1 MGDTVKRNTILTL
14 SALAAAAA
22 VSAVTI
28 PALAGGGSGHRG
40 PAAAFGMMDGERG
53 FGMRMR
59 HGGHGPGGMRAMTG
73 HPIYQSFDADG
84 DGTVTA
90 AEAEA
95 GLAALHAEYDADGDG
110 SLSPEEFEALFA
122 EVTRGFAG
130 RPFAMLDADG
140 DGQISADEM
149 AFPAQMMERKR
160 MMHVNEEDATNQ

>member
-1 MGDTVKRNTILTL
+1 MKRKTLLTL
-14 SALAAAAA
+14 SALAAVVA
-22 VSAVTI
+22 VGAVTI
-28 PALAGGGSGHRG
+28 PALGGSRHWG
-40 PAAAFGMMDGERG
+40 PASAFGMMEGERG
-53 FGMRMR
+53 SGMRMR
-59 HGGHGPGGMRAMTG
+59 HGGHGPGGMGAMTDN
-73 HPIYQSFDADG
+73 PIYQSFDADG

-130 RPFAMLDADG
+130 HPFAMLDADG

-149 AFPAQMMERKR
+149 AFPAQMMERKH
-160 MMHVNEEDATNQ
+160 MMHVNEGEATNQ

>member
-1 MGDTVKRNTILTL
+1 MSDTMKRKTILTL
-14 SALAAAAA
+14 SALAAAA
-22 VSAVTI
+22 VIGAVTI
-28 PALAGGGSGHRG
+28 PALAGGFGHWGTAADFGLMDGHRG
-40 PAAAFGMMDGERG
+40 SGMP
-53 FGMRMR
+53 MR
-59 HGGHGPGGMRAMTG
+59 HGGHRPGGMGAMTE

-122 EVTRGFAG
+122 EVTRSFAG

-140 DGQISADEM
+140 DGQIGADEM

-160 MMHVNEEDATNQ
+160 MMRINEGDAAEQ

>member
-1 MGDTVKRNTILTL
+1 MGDMMKRKTILTL

-22 VSAVTI
+22 IGAVTI
-28 PALAGGGSGHRG
+28 PAIAGGGPGHWG
-40 PAAAFGMMDGERG
+40 PAAAFGMMEGERG
-53 FGMRMR
+53 SGMRMR
-59 HGGHGPGGMRAMTG
+59 HGGHRPGGMRAVTE

-122 EVTRGFAG
+122 EVTRSFAG

-160 MMHVNEEDATNQ
+160 MMHVNEGDATNQ

>member
-1 MGDTVKRNTILTL
+1 MKRKTILTL

-22 VSAVTI
+22 VGAVTI
-28 PALAGGGSGHRG
+28 PALAGGGSGHWG
-40 PAAAFGMMDGERG
+40 PASAFGKMEGERG
-53 FGMRMR
+53 SGMRMR
-59 HGGHGPGGMRAMTG
+59 HGGHGPGGLRAMTDN
-73 HPIYQSFDADG
+73 PIYQSFDADG

-90 AEAEA
+90 ADSEA

-122 EVTRGFAG
+122 EVTRSFAG
-130 RPFAMLDADG
+130 RPFAMLDANG

-160 MMHVNEEDATNQ
+160 MMRVNKGDAAEQ